1 MERWRSGS
9 PCARFASFPYQLP
22 TPVTVMPLHR
32 ILNLPRL
39 AFGAAFLMEQVFIDG
54 LSSGFSGSERHRS
67 DEHRNDRE
75 RNALMA
81 CVGCPMSGS
90 GTRCCMSCA
99 CCSGV
104 FTVTVSDRRSPYDI
118 VARRSVRDRPMK
130 RALSAAV
137 ATIAI
142 TAPIS
147 APQRPGL
154 KTASSALALTQIK
167 DGVVGVVVDV
177 CRKIE
182 AVPPDFDRSA

>member
-75 RNALMA
+75 RNALKA
-81 CVGCPMSGS
+81 CVQPEAGLAHDG
-90 GTRCCMSCA
+90 CMSCA
-99 CCSGV
+99 CCLGI
-104 FTVTVSDRRSPYDI
+104 FTGTVSDRWSPYDI

-130 RALSAAV
+130 RALSVAV
-137 ATIAI
+137 ATNAI
-142 TAPIS
+142 TAPIT